1 MHPTHV
7 LAYAPV
13 NTYANQHQSMAMY
26 VALAFIALVVIGVL
40 RMFSRSA

>member
-26 VALAFIALVVIGVL
+26 VALAFIAFLVVMVGKAVF
-40 RMFSRSA
+40 R